1 MKKSSEETAKFTIG
15 AYCDWDKRIIAIY
28 NFANDTVCS
37 EGESCEIVCP
47 TILPSK
53 LLFFSIS
60 PAQIRFSKLSS
71 FRGGANRGS
80 GSMDNC
86 DIKADA

>member
-1 MKKSSEETAKFTIG
+1 MKELSEEAAKFTVW
-15 AYCDWDKRIIAIY
+15 AYCNWDKGIIAIY

-37 EGESCEIVCP
+37 ESASCEFICSAIP
-47 TILPSK
+47 SSK

-60 PAQIRFSKLSS
+60 QAQIRFSKLSS
-71 FRGGANRGS
+71 FRGGTDRRS
-80 GSMDNC
+80 GSVDNC